1 MGKMC
6 HVSNAESISPSG
18 LQSALNSRQTY
29 RDVLQILYYFTVIDL
44 SLFHPQSTYQSLSY
58 LVGTFNYFFN
68 HGQII
73 S

>member
-18 LQSALNSRQTY
+18 VQSALNSRQTY
-29 RDVLQILYYFTVIDL
+29 RDVLQILYNFTVIDL
-44 SLFHPQSTYQSLSY
+44 SLFHPQSINQSL
-58 LVGTFNYFFN
+58 GTFNFFFFN
-68 HGQII
+68 HGQI